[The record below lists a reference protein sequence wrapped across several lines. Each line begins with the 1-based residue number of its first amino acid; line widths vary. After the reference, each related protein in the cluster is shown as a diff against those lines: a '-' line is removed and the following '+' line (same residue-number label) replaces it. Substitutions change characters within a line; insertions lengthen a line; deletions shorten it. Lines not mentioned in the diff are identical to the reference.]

1 MGKRKELEEKY
12 HRLCEILENCGSLAV
27 AFSSGVDSA
36 FLLETA
42 HRVLG
47 EKVLA
52 LTAAGPWF
60 PQRESAEAEEFCLKR
75 GIRRKTLAITIP
87 DIPGFAENPADRCYI
102 CKKALFT
109 RLIGESRREGFDVLA
124 EGSNMDDLGDYRP
137 GMKAIAELQV
147 RSPLREAGL
156 YKEDIRALSVQLGL
170 ETASKPSYACLASRF
185 PYGDRITEESL
196 KMVEEGEELLIRLG
210 FRQMR
215 VRIHGKLARIELPQ
229 SDLAAALEEE
239 TRKAVVKGLKEA
251 GFTYVSLDLA
261 GYRTGSMNE
270 TLAAGALS

>member
-1 MGKRKELEEKY
+1 MDGLNAKLDKLRADLVAA
-12 HRLCEILENCGSLAV
+12 GSVAV
-27 AFSSGVDSA
+27 AFSGGVDST
-36 FLLETA
+36 LLLDIAHEALGSDAIAVTA
-42 HRVLG
+42 KISSLPEAELDAARSFCAERSMPHLVI
-47 EKVLA
+47 EHDVLA
-52 LTAAGPWF
+52 
-60 PQRESAEAEEFCLKR
+60 
-75 GIRRKTLAITIP
+75 
-87 DIPGFAENPADRCYI
+87 IPGFADNPHDRCYI

-109 RLIGESRREGFDVLA
+109 RLIGESRSEGFDVLA

-156 YKEDIRALSVQLGL
+156 YKEDIRALSAQLGL

-239 TRKAVVKGLKEA
+239 TRKAIVKGLKEA

>member
-1 MGKRKELEEKY
+1 MVEGKELEEKY
-12 HRLCEILENCGSLAV
+12 QKLCRILESCGSLAV

-42 HRVLG
+42 RRVLG
-47 EKVLA
+47 DRLLA
-52 LTAAGPWF
+52 LTATGPWF
-60 PQRESAEAEEFCLKR
+60 PVRESAEAEEFCLKR
-75 GIRRKTLAITIP
+75 GIRRKTLALTIQ

-102 CKKALFT
+102 CKKALFS
-109 RLIGESRREGFDVLA
+109 RLREASEQEGCAVLA

-137 GMKAIAELQV
+137 GLRAIAELNV

-156 YKEDIRALSVQLGL
+156 YKEEIRLLSAHLGL

-185 PYGDRITEESL
+185 PYGDRITREGL

-215 VRIHGKLARIELPQ
+215 VRIHGNLARVELPQ
-229 SDLAAALEEE
+229 ADMADALKDG
-239 TRKAVVKGLKEA
+239 TREAIVKGLKDA

-270 TLAAGALS
+270 TLA